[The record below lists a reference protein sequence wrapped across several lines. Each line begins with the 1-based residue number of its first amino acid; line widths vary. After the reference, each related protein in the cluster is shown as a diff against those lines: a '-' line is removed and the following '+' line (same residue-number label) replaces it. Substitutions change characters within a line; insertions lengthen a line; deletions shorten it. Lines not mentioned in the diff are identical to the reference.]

1 MQIHAL
7 LNGADILSDYD
18 DIVVKR
24 VPTEAELQYVQ
35 SELLK
40 SADNLSSLDANML
53 NELQHTDLS
62 FNSLEIKIAHKCP
75 LTSVFDIHPKEY
87 DFFAPNNIN
96 INNEILSKYHKSVFV
111 PQIFRAWLLDPSTP
125 KPQRINLTFTG
136 NKATSHYFDRFE
148 LLQID
153 EDSDF
158 IWPFTLNLN

>member
-1 MQIHAL
+1 MHYL
-7 LNGADILSDYD
+7 LNDDDILSDYN
-18 DIVVKR
+18 DIVDKR
-24 VPTEAELQYVQ
+24 IPTEAELQYVQ

-53 NELQHTDLS
+53 NEPQHTDLS
-62 FNSLEIKIAHKCP
+62 FNSLEIKIPHKCP
-75 LTSVFDIHPKEY
+75 LTSVFDIDPKKY

-96 INNEILSKYHKSVFV
+96 INNEILLKYHKSHFV
-111 PQIFRAWLLDPSTP
+111 LQIFRSWLLDPSTP

-136 NKATSHYFDRFE
+136 NKALSHYFDRCE

-158 IWPFTLNLN
+158 I